1 MRVAA
6 ISDIHANLRAL
17 EVALADVE
25 RKRVDSVVVV
35 GDTRDSVASTEYF
48 ESLRAT

>member
-6 ISDIHANLRAL
+6 ISDIHGNLPVDDQL
-17 EVALADVE
+17 VAYL
-25 RKRVDSVVVV
+25 VDPP
-35 GDTRDSVASTEYF
+35 ASAETTEYF